1 VLDRLAALIA
11 IATTLL
17 LVVPLTQGLILVP
30 LKLLTIECLAY
41 VWRLRSNLNP
51 RHLLD
56 AP

>member
-1 VLDRLAALIA
+1 MLDRLAALIA